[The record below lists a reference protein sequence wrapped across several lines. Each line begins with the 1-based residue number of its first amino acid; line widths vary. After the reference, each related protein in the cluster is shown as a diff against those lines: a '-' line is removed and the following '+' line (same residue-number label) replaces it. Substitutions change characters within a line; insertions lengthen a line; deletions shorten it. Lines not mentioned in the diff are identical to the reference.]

1 MALNINDFNIPE
13 LFDFLEIN
21 EKTPSFTIVKNKII
35 ELKKKVSNNT
45 ELLNF
50 LNKAEKKIKNYYENQ
65 NNKIEYFGNKSF
77 TTNNLQ
83 HNNYKRER
91 EKFKSNSEDENN
103 SEKDDNEESD
113 SEESDIQKSDTQENN
128 TQHDN
133 IKNINDKKLMN
144 LLNSSNTKL
153 LAKNTILN
161 INTLNRI
168 ISSPIIGPNEMN
180 VINLDSGHSFFKL
193 PTVLKNVT
201 EMKLIDIEIKYD
213 SLSIISDYRNNNSF
227 TISSEYIFNKTDPS
241 KNTIEIVLDPF
252 LNTRESLIKEIKN
265 QFLRENNKLRNN
277 ENGVDLSFIEF
288 DICYNYSLFHFSKFY
303 SNQHNSA
310 TTFEFIFPNTNYNL
324 ASVLGFAQAH
334 GNNTLYIDKNT
345 TSSLFYNASD
355 NSYIL
360 QSTSIVDYTL
370 DHLYFALN
378 ENVQNSQNNN
388 LLLVSENQ
396 LSRYKVL
403 SKLNLSYPNNY
414 SQNNNNGGIYIL
426 KNSHVIKDYNNT
438 RIYDGPIDINSFH
451 IDIIDDFD
459 NKIFLNYKNFS
470 FSLLFKSSYN
480 YIKDFKNI
488 NY

>member
-1 MALNINDFNIPE
+1 M
-13 LFDFLEIN
+13 
-21 EKTPSFTIVKNKII
+21 
-35 ELKKKVSNNT
+35 
-45 ELLNF
+45 
-50 LNKAEKKIKNYYENQ
+50 
-65 NNKIEYFGNKSF
+65 
-77 TTNNLQ
+77 
-83 HNNYKRER
+83 
-91 EKFKSNSEDENN
+91 
-103 SEKDDNEESD
+103 
-113 SEESDIQKSDTQENN
+113 IQK
-128 TQHDN
+128 
-133 IKNINDKKLMN
+133 LMK
-144 LLNSSNTKL
+144 LLNSSKTKL
-153 LAKNTILN
+153 LKKDVILN

-168 ISSPIIGPNEMN
+168 LISPIIGPKEMN
-180 VINLDSGHSFFKL
+180 VIYLDSGHSFFKL

-227 TISSEYIFNKTDPS
+227 TISSEYIFKKTVPN
-241 KNTIEIVLDPF
+241 KNTIEIVLNPS
-252 LNTRESLIKEIKN
+252 LNTRESLIIEINKWFDYSYNKEI
-265 QFLRENNKLRNN
+265 
-277 ENGVDLSFIEF
+277 DLSFIEF
-288 DICYNYSLFHFSKFY
+288 DICYNYSIFKFEKFY
-303 SNQHNSA
+303 INSDNSA

-345 TSSLFYNASD
+345 TSSLFYTPSD

-414 SQNNNNGGIYIL
+414 SENNDNGGIYIL
-426 KNSHVIKDYNNT
+426 KNSDIVKDYNNT
-438 RIYDGPIDINSFH
+438 RTYDGPIDINSFH

-470 FSLLFKSSYN
+470 FSLLFKSTYN

>member
-1 MALNINDFNIPE
+1 MSLNINDFNIPE

-21 EKTPSFTIVKNKII
+21 EKTPSFTIVKNKIDG
-35 ELKKKVSNNT
+35 LKEKVSNNT

-50 LNKAEKKIKNYYENQ
+50 LNKAEQKIKNYYENQ
-65 NNKIEYFGNKSF
+65 NNKIEYLGNKSF
-77 TTNNLQ
+77 TINNLQ
-83 HNNYKRER
+83 YNNYKQER
-91 EKFKSNSEDENN
+91 EESKSDSGDENN
-103 SEKDDNEESD
+103 NEESDNEESD
-113 SEESDIQKSDTQENN
+113 SEESDTQKSDIKENN
-128 TQHDN
+128 IQHDN
-133 IKNINDKKLMN
+133 IKNINDPKLLK
-144 LLNSSNTKL
+144 LLNSSETKL
-153 LAKNTILN
+153 LEKDLILN

-168 ISSPIIGPNEMN
+168 LTTPIIGPTEMN

-193 PTVLKNVT
+193 PTVLKNIT
-201 EMKLIDIEIKYD
+201 EIKLIDIEIKYD
-213 SLSIISDYRNNNSF
+213 SLSIISDYRNNNTF
-227 TISSEYIFNKTDPS
+227 TISSEYISNYYNNLDIS
-241 KNTIEIVLDPF
+241 KNTIEIVLKPS
-252 LNTRESLIKEIKN
+252 LNTRESLIIEINKWFDYSYNKEI
-265 QFLRENNKLRNN
+265 
-277 ENGVDLSFIEF
+277 DLSFIKF
-288 DICYNYSLFHFSKFY
+288 DICYNYSLFKFSKFY
-303 SNQHNSA
+303 DGIPGNSA

-324 ASVLGFAQAH
+324 ASVLGFAQVH

-345 TSSLFYNASD
+345 ISSLFYNASD
-355 NSYIL
+355 NSYVL

-414 SQNNNNGGIYIL
+414 SQNGGNGGIYIL
-426 KNSHVIKDYNNT
+426 KNSDIIKDYNNT
-438 RIYDGPIDINSFH
+438 RKYDGPIDINNFY
-451 IDIIDDFD
+451 INIIDDFD

-470 FSLLFKSSYN
+470 FSLLFKSTYN

>member
-1 MALNINDFNIPE
+1 MSLNINDFNIPE

-50 LNKAEKKIKNYYENQ
+50 LNKAEQKIKNYYENQ
-65 NNKIEYFGNKSF
+65 NNKIEYLGNKSF
-77 TTNNLQ
+77 TINNLQ
-83 HNNYKRER
+83 YNNYKQER
-91 EKFKSNSEDENN
+91 EESKSDSGDENN
-103 SEKDDNEESD
+103 NEESDNEESD

-128 TQHDN
+128 IQDNN
-133 IKNINDKKLMN
+133 IKNINDPKLLK
-144 LLNSSNTKL
+144 LLNSSETKL
-153 LAKNTILN
+153 LEKDVILN

-168 ISSPIIGPNEMN
+168 LTTPIIGPTEMN

-193 PTVLKNVT
+193 PTVLKNIT

-213 SLSIISDYRNNNSF
+213 SLSIISDYRNNNTF
-227 TISSEYIFNKTDPS
+227 TISSEYIFKKTDPS
-241 KNTIEIVLDPF
+241 KNTIEIVLEPA
-252 LNTRESLIKEIKN
+252 LNTQESLIIEINKWFEFSYNKEI
-265 QFLRENNKLRNN
+265 
-277 ENGVDLSFIEF
+277 DLSFIVF
-288 DICYNYSLFHFSKFY
+288 DICYNYSLFNFSKFY
-303 SNQHNSA
+303 GNLDNSA

-345 TSSLFYNASD
+345 TSSLFYTASD
-355 NSYIL
+355 NSYLL

-414 SQNNNNGGIYIL
+414 SQNGGNGGIYIL
-426 KNSHVIKDYNNT
+426 KNSDIIKDYNNT
-438 RIYDGPIDINSFH
+438 RKYDGPIDINSFH

-470 FSLLFKSSYN
+470 FSLLFKSTYN

-488 NY
+488 SY